1 MPRPPRVRALVITVV
16 AVGSLAGATAATAQ
30 VPRTVTA
37 LTISGNGPF
46 DIRQS
51 GKLTG
56 FDIQLVEQAT
66 RLAGVRAVQWR
77 VVDFDDLLDEVEDG
91 DAMMGASSITITRQ
105 RAAQV
110 TFGSPYLRAN
120 MGIVTRKNT
129 TGVRSKAGLVGSTIG
144 VLQGSTAVPVARSI
158 RGARVLQYPT
168 MQGAYKALLDAKV
181 DSVINDYGQ
190 SRWYVRNNAPKF
202 RYAGTIP
209 VNQQYGLAFN
219 DDQDTLRVAMNRS
232 LTRMKKNGQYQR
244 LINRWGLATL
254 QG

>member
-1 MPRPPRVRALVITVV
+1 MPRSRRPLALVITVV
-16 AVGSLAGATAATAQ
+16 AAGTLAGATVATAQ
-30 VPRTVTA
+30 VPRNITA

-56 FDIQLVEQAT
+56 FDIQLVEQAA
-66 RLAGVRAVQWR
+66 RLAGARTVQWR
-77 VVDFDDLLDEVEDG
+77 VVDFDDLLNGVARG
-91 DAMMGASSITITRQ
+91 QAMMGASSITITPQ
-105 RAAQV
+105 RAALV
-110 TFGSPYLRAN
+110 SFGSPYLQAN

-129 TGVRSKAGLVGSTIG
+129 TGVRSRAGLVGSTIG
-144 VLQGSTAVPVARSI
+144 VLQGSTAVPVARGI

-168 MQGAYKALLDAKV
+168 MQGAYKALLDARV

-190 SRWYVRNNAPKF
+190 SRWYVKNNAPKF

-219 DDQDTLRVAMNRS
+219 DDQDALRVAMNRS
-232 LTRMKKNGQYQR
+232 LNRMKKNGQYQR

>member
-1 MPRPPRVRALVITVV
+1 MRRTLTAVV
-16 AVGSLAGATAATAQ
+16 VTIAAGSVLAGASVATAA
-30 VPRTVTA
+30 VPRIVSA

-56 FDIQLVEQAT
+56 FDIQMVEQAA
-66 RLAGVRAVQWR
+66 RIAGVRAVQWR
-77 VVDFDDLLDEVEDG
+77 VVDFDDLLDEVQAGE
-91 DAMMGASSITITRQ
+91 AMLGASSITITPQ

-110 TFGSPYLRAN
+110 TFGSPYLQAN

-129 TGVRSKAGLVGSTIG
+129 TGVSTKGDLVGSTIG

-219 DDQDTLRVAMNRS
+219 DDQDELRVAMNRA
-232 LTRMKKNGQYQR
+232 LTKMKKNGQYQR
-244 LINRWGLATL
+244 LVSRWGLTA
-254 QG
+254 QVR

>member
-1 MPRPPRVRALVITVV
+1 MRRTLPAVV
-16 AVGSLAGATAATAQ
+16 VTIAAGSVLAGASVATAA
-30 VPRTVTA
+30 VPRTVSA

-56 FDIQLVEQAT
+56 FDIQMVEQAA
-66 RLAGVRAVQWR
+66 RIAGVRAVQWR
-77 VVDFDDLLDEVEDG
+77 VVDFDDLLDQVQAG
-91 DAMMGASSITITRQ
+91 GAMMGAASITITPQ

-110 TFGSPYLRAN
+110 TFGSPYLQAN

-129 TGVRSKAGLVGSTIG
+129 TGVLAKGDLVGSTIG

-158 RGARVLQYPT
+158 RGARVRQYPT
-168 MQGAYKALLDAKV
+168 MQGAYKALLDAQV

-190 SRWYVRNNAPKF
+190 SRWYVNNNAPKF

-219 DDQDTLRVAMNRS
+219 DDQDELRVAMNRA
-232 LTRMKKNGQYQR
+232 LTTMKRSGRYQR
-244 LINRWGLATL
+244 LITRWGLTA
-254 QG
+254 QVR

>member
-1 MPRPPRVRALVITVV
+1 MRRTLTVV
-16 AVGSLAGATAATAQ
+16 VTIAAGSVLAGASVATAA
-30 VPRTVTA
+30 VPRTVSA

-46 DIRQS
+46 DIRQG

-56 FDIQLVEQAT
+56 FDIQMVEQAA
-66 RLAGVRAVQWR
+66 RIAGVRAVQWR
-77 VVDFDDLLDEVEDG
+77 VVDFDDLLDEVQAGE
-91 DAMMGASSITITRQ
+91 AMMGASSITITPQ

-110 TFGSPYLRAN
+110 TFGSPYLQAN

-168 MQGAYKALLDAKV
+168 MQGAYKALLDAQV

-190 SRWYVRNNAPKF
+190 SRWYVKNNAPKF

-219 DDQDTLRVAMNRS
+219 DDQDELRVAMNRA
-232 LTRMKKNGQYQR
+232 LTKMKKNGQYQR
-244 LINRWGLATL
+244 LISRWGLTA
-254 QG
+254 QVR

>member
-1 MPRPPRVRALVITVV
+1 MRRTLT
-16 AVGSLAGATAATAQ
+16 AVLAAIAAGSMLAASSMAAAA
-30 VPRTVTA
+30 VPRTVSA

-46 DIRQS
+46 DIRQG

-56 FDIQLVEQAT
+56 FDIQLTEQAA
-66 RLAGVRAVQWR
+66 RIAGVRAVQWR
-77 VVDFDDLLDEVEDG
+77 VVDFDDLLDEVEAG
-91 DAMMGASSITITRQ
+91 DAMMGASSITITPQ

-120 MGIVTRKNT
+120 MGIVTRRGT

-144 VLQGSTAVPVARSI
+144 VLQGSTAVPVARSV

-168 MQGAYKALLDAKV
+168 MQAAYKALLDARV

-190 SRWYVRNNAPKF
+190 SRWYVKNNAPKF

-219 DDQDTLRVAMNRS
+219 DDQDQLRVAMNRA
-232 LTRMKKNGQYQR
+232 LTKMKKNGQYQR
-244 LINRWGLATL
+244 LLTRWGLAS
-254 QG
+254 

>member
-1 MPRPPRVRALVITVV
+1 MRRTLTAVV
-16 AVGSLAGATAATAQ
+16 VTIAAGSVLAGASVATAA
-30 VPRTVTA
+30 VPRTVSA

-46 DIRQS
+46 DIRQG

-56 FDIQLVEQAT
+56 FDIQMVEQAA
-66 RLAGVRAVQWR
+66 RIAGVRAVQWR
-77 VVDFDDLLDEVEDG
+77 VVDFDDLLDEVQAGE
-91 DAMMGASSITITRQ
+91 AMMGASSITITPQ

-110 TFGSPYLRAN
+110 TFGSPYLQAN

-168 MQGAYKALLDAKV
+168 MQGAYKALLDAQV

-190 SRWYVRNNAPKF
+190 SRWYVKNNAPKF

-219 DDQDTLRVAMNRS
+219 DDQDELRVAMNRA
-232 LTRMKKNGQYQR
+232 LTKMKKNGQYQR
-244 LINRWGLATL
+244 LISRWGLTA
-254 QG
+254 QVR

>member
-1 MPRPPRVRALVITVV
+1 MRRTVT
-16 AVGSLAGATAATAQ
+16 AVVVTIAAGSVLAGASVASAA
-30 VPRTVTA
+30 VPRTVSA

-56 FDIQLVEQAT
+56 FDIQLVEQAA
-66 RLAGVRAVQWR
+66 RIAGVRAVQWR
-77 VVDFDDLLDEVEDG
+77 VVDFDDLLVG
-91 DAMMGASSITITRQ
+91 VQRGQAMMGASSITITPQ
-105 RAAQV
+105 RSALV

-120 MGIVTRKNT
+120 MGIVTRKNA
-129 TGVRSKAGLVGSTIG
+129 TGVSTKGDLVGSTIG

-158 RGARVLQYPT
+158 RGARVRQFPT
-168 MQGAYKALLDAKV
+168 MQGTYKALLDAQV

-219 DDQDTLRVAMNRS
+219 DDQDELRVAMNRA
-232 LTRMKKNGQYQR
+232 LTKMRKNGQYQR
-244 LINRWGLATL
+244 LLVRWGLT
-254 QG
+254 Q

>member
-1 MPRPPRVRALVITVV
+1 MRRTLTAVV
-16 AVGSLAGATAATAQ
+16 VTIAAGSVLAGASVATAA
-30 VPRTVTA
+30 VPRTVSA

-56 FDIQLVEQAT
+56 FDIQMVEQAA
-66 RLAGVRAVQWR
+66 RIAGVRAVQWR
-77 VVDFDDLLDEVEDG
+77 VVDFDDLLDEVEAG
-91 DAMMGASSITITRQ
+91 EAMLGASSITITPQ

-110 TFGSPYLRAN
+110 TFGSPYLQAN

-129 TGVRSKAGLVGSTIG
+129 SGVNSKAGLVGSTIG

-219 DDQDTLRVAMNRS
+219 DDQDELRVAMNRA
-232 LTRMKKNGQYQR
+232 LTKMKKNGQYQR
-244 LINRWGLATL
+244 LVSRWGLTA
-254 QG
+254 QVR

>member
-1 MPRPPRVRALVITVV
+1 MRRTVT
-16 AVGSLAGATAATAQ
+16 AVVVTIAAGSVLTGASVATAAM
-30 VPRTVTA
+30 PRTVSA

-46 DIRQS
+46 DIRQG

-56 FDIQLVEQAT
+56 FDIQLVEQAA
-66 RLAGVRAVQWR
+66 RIAGVRAVQWR

-105 RAAQV
+105 RSRQV

-219 DDQDTLRVAMNRS
+219 DDQDELRVAMNRA
-232 LTRMKKNGQYQR
+232 LTKMKKNGQYQR
-244 LINRWGLATL
+244 LISRWGLTA
-254 QG
+254 QVR